1 MNAWVHDPLLHT
13 LGWVVV
19 HLVWQ
24 CCMVAAVLWGANRL
38 LRRAS
43 ARSRHACAWLAL
55 LVCAALPVIITTRFL
70 TSFDNKWGI
79 VQAASNVP
87 VETLTHGVN
96 VMMRWRGPLPVP
108 RVTVL
113 LTTEQTQVALRVF
126 PVLAGVWMIGAVFL
140 LWRFRRGWSLL
151 LKRLDK
157 ARPASSETQQMLAD
171 VAKVMKWPHP
181 VDCRQSELVNA
192 PVVAGVRR
200 AMIVVPADFDVAFP
214 VEERRMLLAHELAHL
229 VRRDPWWNALQCLIE
244 TFLFW
249 HPAVLWMSRC
259 IRHERELCAD
269 ELAVR
274 QIDDRSGLAQ
284 ALGHLAESCGGR
296 GACLAVGANSG
307 SLLRRVQVL
316 LGEVFPLRLQMPR
329 LILALLVL
337 SFTLRLGFEA
347 HAGAVPVSRRPVAS
361 SARPR

>member
-1 MNAWVHDPLLHT
+1 MNAWVHHPLLHT

-24 CCMVAAVLWGANRL
+24 ASMVAAVLWGANCL

-43 ARSRHACAWLAL
+43 ARSRHVCAWLAL
-55 LVCAALPVIITTRFL
+55 LVCTALPVIIATRFL
-70 TSFDNKWGI
+70 TSFDNVRGI
-79 VQAASNVP
+79 VQAAEDVP
-87 VETLTHGVN
+87 SESLTPGVH
-96 VMMRWRGPLPVP
+96 MMLRPRALVP
-108 RVTVL
+108 SLRVTVV
-113 LTTEQTQVALRVF
+113 LTSEQTRVALRVY
-126 PVLAGVWMIGAVFL
+126 PVLAGLWMIGGGVL

-151 LKRLDK
+151 LRRLEK
-157 ARPASSETQQMLAD
+157 AQPATLETREMLTALCST
-171 VAKVMKWPHP
+171 MGWLHP
-181 VDCRQSELVNA
+181 VDCRQSDAVSA

-200 AMIVVPADFDVAFP
+200 PMIVVPADFESSLP
-214 VEERRMLLAHELAHL
+214 LKERRMLLAHEMAHL
-229 VRRDPWWNALQCLIE
+229 IRRDPWWNAMQCLIE

-274 QIDDRSGLAQ
+274 QIDDRPGLAH
-284 ALGHLAESCGGR
+284 ALGHLAESCTSSAR
-296 GACLAVGANSG
+296 FAVGANSG

-316 LGEVFPLRLQMPR
+316 LGGVFPLRLQLPR

-337 SFTLRLGFEA
+337 SVTLRLGFEA
-347 HAGAVPVSRRPVAS
+347 HAGAVPKPRKPVTHTAQ
-361 SARPR
+361 RL